1 MEKPAPVLIV
11 LLIAAILL
19 SDNFLENTSELD
31 DRIVELEEDN
41 SEKEGEILALNQE
54 INQLNHLVSD
64 LNAEV
69 LELRENN
76 SELGLEIER
85 LEGELSIANAR
96 IANLNAQVQGLLAEN
111 SALETEIN
119 NLEAQFANAS
129 ASIEGIMSEIPD
141 PLEGC
146 YILEPEHTW
155 ALDPC
160 PPTIFIIGENPT
172 NITQN
177 EDFEYTD
184 WGAVCWNGTDWV
196 SHEVE
201 VSGDVVNL
209 ARVGTYLINYNCGEA
224 PQVTRVINVVAQN
237 SGGSQGDGGGQG
249 DDGGQQG
256 QG

>member
-146 YILEPEHTW
+146 YLLEPEQSW

-160 PPTIFIIGENPT
+160 PPTIFIIGDNPS
-172 NITQN
+172 NWNQDNNSNYID
-177 EDFEYTD
+177 E
-184 WGAVCWNGTDWV
+184 GAACWNGTEWV
-196 SHEVE
+196 PSEVE
-201 VSGDVVNL
+201 VSGQVVDL
-209 ARVGTYLINYNCGEA
+209 SRVATYEIRYDCGEA
-224 PQVTRVINVVAQN
+224 TQVTRIVNVV
-237 SGGSQGDGGGQG
+237 
-249 DDGGQQG
+249 
-256 QG
+256 

>member
-19 SDNFLENTSELD
+19 SDNFLNNTSDMD

-96 IANLNAQVQGLLAEN
+96 IANLNSQVQGLLAEN
-111 SALETEIN
+111 SALETEIDY
-119 NLEAQFANAS
+119 LETQFANAS

-160 PPTIFIIGENPT
+160 PPTIFITGDNPSNWTQT
-172 NITQN
+172 NN
-177 EDFEYTD
+177 GNYVD

-224 PQVTRVINVVAQN
+224 PQVTRVINVVAQD
-237 SGGSQGDGGGQG
+237 SGGGQGDGGGQ
-249 DDGGQQG
+249 QG